1 MSKKGGIKM
10 NELGN
15 KIKLWRNYRNLTLEQ
30 LNALTGIHYARLSKF
45 ERGVEIPNQQMLE
58 RIEKALDVKF
68 ADLALIDIEIENLI
82 IEFIDTIF
90 YLKMNFDYFE
100 NIINQNREIYMINQ
114 NYYKVILIEY
124 IIKIL
129 QNEFDNIDKLEKILE
144 STVEQNTLYEQ
155 LYLEYKAIK
164 MHALK
169 NYNDAFSYI
178 ERALCISNNYKNTA
192 MINYHLS
199 LLHHDC
205 GHYEKARKYLIQ
217 AKQMFVEVS
226 SYKRAV
232 HCDFQMANVYTR
244 LGCYEIALEIQ
255 KASLETFQYM
265 QSSTGIIAL
274 TLRNTSWVHILMENY
289 NESLKFLDEA
299 AKLEP
304 KNGNMLLYKI
314 WCNYKLGKFNT
325 ARRII
330 DDCNWLYENND
341 YKDRLKLFDLLVNQ
355 ENQKVTKKII
365 NQAKKVYEDLASRQ
379 RYGNM
384 YFYLDILI
392 DLLEKSGD
400 KDELI
405 HYLKIKA
412 HLGK

>member
-1 MSKKGGIKM
+1 M

-58 RIEKALDVKF
+58 RIEIALDVKF
-68 ADLALIDIEIENLI
+68 DDLVLIDQEIENLI
-82 IEFIDTIF
+82 IEFIDSIF
-90 YLKMNFDYFE
+90 YLKANFDHFE
-100 NIINQNREIYMINQ
+100 DVINKNREIYMINQ
-114 NYYKVILIEY
+114 NYYKVVLIEY
-124 IIKIL
+124 ISDIL
-129 QNEFDNIDKLEKILE
+129 TNRLDHTDKMEKILD
-144 STVEQNTLYEQ
+144 SAVEQNTLYEQ
-155 LYLEYKAIK
+155 LYLEYRALK
-164 MHALK
+164 MHTLK
-169 NYNDAFSYI
+169 NYSDAFNYI
-178 ERALCISNNYKNTA
+178 ERALCISNNIKNTA
-192 MINYHLS
+192 MSNYHLS

-217 AKQMFVEVS
+217 AKQMFVEFS

-232 HCDFQMANVYTR
+232 HCDFQMANIYTR
-244 LGCYEIALEIQ
+244 MGCYSMALELQ

-265 QSSTGIIAL
+265 QSSESVIAL
-274 TLRNTSWVHILMENY
+274 TLRNTAWVHILMKNY
-289 NESLKFLDEA
+289 NEALICLDKAEL
-299 AKLEP
+299 LEP
-304 KNGNMLLYKI
+304 KNCNLILYKI
-314 WCNYKLGKFNT
+314 WCNYKLENYSNAHK
-325 ARRII
+325 II
-330 DDCNWLYENND
+330 DENNQLYDVSD
-341 YKDRLKLFDLLVNQ
+341 YKDRFKLFVLLLDQ
-355 ENQKVTKKII
+355 GIDKPTKKII

-392 DLLEKSGD
+392 DLLDRAND

-405 HYLKIKA
+405 HYLKIKG

>member
-1 MSKKGGIKM
+1 M

-15 KIKLWRNYRNLTLEQ
+15 KIKLWRNYINLTLEQ

-58 RIEKALDVKF
+58 RIEIALDVKF
-68 ADLALIDIEIENLI
+68 DDLVLIDQEIENLI
-82 IEFIDTIF
+82 IEFIDSIF
-90 YLKMNFDYFE
+90 YLKANFDHFE
-100 NIINQNREIYMINQ
+100 DVINKNREIYMINQ
-114 NYYKVILIEY
+114 NYYKVVLIEY
-124 IIKIL
+124 ISDIL
-129 QNEFDNIDKLEKILE
+129 TNRLDHTDKMEKILD
-144 STVEQNTLYEQ
+144 SAVEQNTLYEQ
-155 LYLEYKAIK
+155 LYLEYRALK
-164 MHALK
+164 MHTLK
-169 NYNDAFSYI
+169 NYSDAFNYI
-178 ERALCISNNYKNTA
+178 ERALCISNNIKNTA

-217 AKQMFVEVS
+217 AKQMFVEFS

-232 HCDFQMANVYTR
+232 HCDFQMANIYTR
-244 LGCYEIALEIQ
+244 MGCYSMALELQ

-265 QSSTGIIAL
+265 QSSESVIAL
-274 TLRNTSWVHILMENY
+274 TLRNTAWVHILMKNY
-289 NESLKFLDEA
+289 NEALICLDKAEL
-299 AKLEP
+299 LEP
-304 KNGNMLLYKI
+304 KNCNLILYKI
-314 WCNYKLGKFNT
+314 WCNYKLENYSNAHK
-325 ARRII
+325 II
-330 DDCNWLYENND
+330 DENNQLYDVSD
-341 YKDRLKLFDLLVNQ
+341 YKDRFKLFVLLLDQ
-355 ENQKVTKKII
+355 GIDKPTKKTI

-392 DLLEKSGD
+392 DLLDRADD

-405 HYLKIKA
+405 HYLKIKG

>member
-1 MSKKGGIKM
+1 M

-68 ADLALIDIEIENLI
+68 EDLKKVDNEIEELI
-82 IEFIDTIF
+82 IDFIDTLF
-90 YLKMNFDYFE
+90 YMRMNFDHFNE
-100 NIINQNREIYMINQ
+100 IIDQNRESYMLNQ
-114 NYYKVILIEY
+114 NYYKIVLIEY
-124 IIKIL
+124 IILVL
-129 QNEFDNIDKLEKILE
+129 QSNFEQLDKFEKLLDV
-144 STVEQNTLYEQ
+144 TVEQNTLYEQ
-155 LYLEYKAIK
+155 LYLEYKALK
-164 MHALK
+164 MHSLK
-169 NYNDAFSYI
+169 NYNEAFAYI
-178 ERALCISNNYKNTA
+178 ERSLCISNNYKNTA

-217 AKQMFVEVS
+217 AKQMFVEYS

-232 HCDFQMANVYTR
+232 HCDFQMANVYIR
-244 LGCYEIALEIQ
+244 LGCYEMALEIQ
-255 KASLETFQYM
+255 MASLQTFQYM
-265 QSSTGIIAL
+265 QSDSSIIAL
-274 TLRNTSWVHILMENY
+274 TLRNTAWVHILMKNY
-289 NESLKFLDEA
+289 NESLEFLDKS

-304 KNGNMLLYKI
+304 ENGNLILYKV
-314 WCNYKLGKFNT
+314 WCYFRLGKYNA
-325 ARRII
+325 ARKII
-330 DDCNWLYENND
+330 SESGWLYDKND
-341 YKDRLKLFDLLVNQ
+341 YKDRLKLFELLVNQ
-355 ENQKVTKKII
+355 ENQKATKKII
-365 NQAKKVYEDLASRQ
+365 NQAKKVYEDLAGRQ

-392 DLLEKSGD
+392 ELLESAGD

-405 HYLKIKA
+405 HYLKIKGR
-412 HLGK
+412 LGK

>member
-1 MSKKGGIKM
+1 M

-68 ADLALIDIEIENLI
+68 EDLKKIDDEIEALIID
-82 IEFIDTIF
+82 FIDTLF
-90 YLKMNFDYFE
+90 YMRMNFNHFNE
-100 NIINQNREIYMINQ
+100 IIDQNRESYMLNQ
-114 NYYKVILIEY
+114 NYYKIVLIEY
-124 IIKIL
+124 IIFVL
-129 QNEFDNIDKLEKILE
+129 QSNVEQLDKFERLLDV
-144 STVEQNTLYEQ
+144 TVEQNTLYEQ
-155 LYLEYKAIK
+155 LYLEYKALK
-164 MHALK
+164 MHSLK
-169 NYNDAFSYI
+169 NYNEAFSYI
-178 ERALCISNNYKNTA
+178 EHALCISNNYKNTA

-205 GHYEKARKYLIQ
+205 GHYEEARKYLIQ
-217 AKQMFVEVS
+217 AKQMFVDGC

-232 HCDFQMANVYTR
+232 HCDFQMANVYIR
-244 LGCYEIALEIQ
+244 LGCYEMALEIQ
-255 KASLETFQYM
+255 KASLQTFQYM
-265 QSSTGIIAL
+265 QSDSSIIAL
-274 TLRNTSWVHILMENY
+274 TLRNTAWVHILMKNY

-299 AKLEP
+299 EKLDS
-304 KNGNMLLYKI
+304 KHGNLILYKI
-314 WCNYKLGKFNT
+314 WCYFKLGKYNA
-325 ARRII
+325 ARKII
-330 DDCNWLYENND
+330 SESDWLYDKSD
-341 YKDRLKLFDLLVNQ
+341 YKERLKLFEMLVNQ
-355 ENQKVTKKII
+355 ENQKTTKKIV

-392 DLLEKSGD
+392 DLLDKAGD

-405 HYLKIKA
+405 HYLKIKGR
-412 HLGK
+412 LGK

>member
-1 MSKKGGIKM
+1 M

-68 ADLALIDIEIENLI
+68 EDLEKIDSEIEALIID
-82 IEFIDTIF
+82 FIDTLF
-90 YLKMNFDYFE
+90 YMRMNYEYFI
-100 NIINQNREIYMINQ
+100 NIINQNREVYMINQ
-114 NYYKVILIEY
+114 NYYKIVLIEY
-124 IIKIL
+124 IISVL
-129 QNEFDNIDKLEKILE
+129 LNNNEGIEEMEKTLNN
-144 STVEQNTLYEQ
+144 TVESNTLYQQ
-155 LYLEYKAIK
+155 LFLEYKALK
-164 MHALK
+164 MHSLRCF
-169 NYNDAFSYI
+169 NEAFLNI
-178 ERALCISNNYKNTA
+178 EKALCISNYDKNIA

-205 GHYEKARKYLIQ
+205 GQYEKSRKYLIL
-217 AKQMFVEVS
+217 AKQMFIEGC
-226 SYKRAV
+226 SYKRAIN
-232 HCDFQMANVYTR
+232 CDIQMANIYTR
-244 LGCYEIALEIQ
+244 IGCYEMAINLHHSCLEVF
-255 KASLETFQYM
+255 KYM
-265 QSSTGIIAL
+265 EVNRDSIAL
-274 TLRNTSWVHILMENY
+274 TLRNTAWVHILMENY

-314 WCNYKLGKFNT
+314 WCNYRLGKFNT

-392 DLLEKSGD
+392 DLLDRVGD

-405 HYLKIKA
+405 HYLKIKGR
-412 HLGK
+412 LGK

>member
-1 MSKKGGIKM
+1 M

-68 ADLALIDIEIENLI
+68 EDLKKIDDETESLMID
-82 IEFIDTIF
+82 FIDTLF
-90 YLKMNFDYFE
+90 YMRMNFEHFNEKID
-100 NIINQNREIYMINQ
+100 QNRELYMINQ
-114 NYYKVILIEY
+114 NYYKIVLIEY
-124 IIKIL
+124 IIHVL
-129 QNEFDNIDKLEKILE
+129 QSDFKQLDKLEKILD
-144 STVEQNTLYEQ
+144 TNVEQNTLYEQ
-155 LYLEYKAIK
+155 LYLEYKAVK
-164 MHALK
+164 MHSLRCF
-169 NYNDAFSYI
+169 DEAFDYI
-178 ERALCISNNYKNTA
+178 EKALCISNHSKNTA

-199 LLHHDC
+199 QLHHGC
-205 GHYEKARKYLIQ
+205 GQYEKARKYLVQ
-217 AKQMFVEVS
+217 AKQMFIDGC
-226 SYKRAV
+226 SYKRV
-232 HCDFQMANVYTR
+232 INCDIQMANIYTR
-244 LGCYEIALEIQ
+244 TGSYEMALELQ
-255 KASLETFQYM
+255 QANLETIHYM
-265 QSSTGIIAL
+265 HSNTAIIAMM
-274 TLRNTSWVHILMENY
+274 LRNTAWVHILMENY

-304 KNGNMLLYKI
+304 RNGNMLLYKI

>member
-1 MSKKGGIKM
+1 M

-68 ADLALIDIEIENLI
+68 EDLKKVDDEIEKLI
-82 IEFIDTIF
+82 IDFIDTLF
-90 YLKMNFDYFE
+90 YMRMNFDHFNE
-100 NIINQNREIYMINQ
+100 IIDQNRESYMLNQ
-114 NYYKVILIEY
+114 NYYKIVLIEY
-124 IIKIL
+124 IILVL
-129 QNEFDNIDKLEKILE
+129 QSNLEQLDKLEKLLDV
-144 STVEQNTLYEQ
+144 TVEQNTLYEQ
-155 LYLEYKAIK
+155 LYLEYKALK
-164 MHALK
+164 MHSLK
-169 NYNDAFSYI
+169 KYNEAFADI

-205 GHYEKARKYLIQ
+205 GHYEEARKYLLQ
-217 AKQMFVEVS
+217 AKQMFVEYS

-232 HCDFQMANVYTR
+232 HCDFQMANVYIR
-244 LGCYEIALEIQ
+244 LGCYEMALEIQ
-255 KASLETFQYM
+255 KASLQTFQYM
-265 QSSTGIIAL
+265 QSNSSIIAL
-274 TLRNTSWVHILMENY
+274 TLRNTAWVHILMKNY
-289 NESLKFLDEA
+289 NESLDFLDDAE
-299 AKLEP
+299 KLEP
-304 KNGNMLLYKI
+304 ENGNLLLYKI
-314 WCNYKLGKFNT
+314 WCYFRLGKYNA
-325 ARRII
+325 ARKII
-330 DDCNWLYENND
+330 SESDWLYDNND
-341 YKDRLKLFDLLVNQ
+341 YKDRLKLFELLVNQ
-355 ENQKVTKKII
+355 ENQKATKKII

-392 DLLEKSGD
+392 ELLESAGD

-405 HYLKIKA
+405 HYLKIKGR
-412 HLGK
+412 LGK